1 MNKSPN
7 HPIAQSLNSSMFL
20 RILAAREFRLNRIGL
35 VLQFLK
41 GANFRAVVGL
51 DDGAFKDSKLL
62 NAVREARTRRT
73 ARPSLI
79 GVLGRRPLGQ
89 ERQDFVL
96 FGAGEPR
103 EGFGV
108 FREAEPIKPSQ
119 CLEILLLGF
128 SALSREVKI
137 NEAVDLG
144 SLRAG
149 RVGRRN

>member
-1 MNKSPN
+1 
-7 HPIAQSLNSSMFL
+7 
-20 RILAAREFRLNRIGL
+20 
-35 VLQFLK
+35 
-41 GANFRAVVGL
+41 
-51 DDGAFKDSKLL
+51 DSKLL

-96 FGAGEPR
+96 LGAREPR

-108 FREAEPIKPSQ
+108 FREAEALEPSQ
-119 CLEILLLGF
+119 CLKILLLGS
-128 SALSREVKI
+128 SALSREAKI

-149 RVGRRN
+149 RAGRRNDEVGEHHHRLILVLVKKFGLPVRGSERGVGR